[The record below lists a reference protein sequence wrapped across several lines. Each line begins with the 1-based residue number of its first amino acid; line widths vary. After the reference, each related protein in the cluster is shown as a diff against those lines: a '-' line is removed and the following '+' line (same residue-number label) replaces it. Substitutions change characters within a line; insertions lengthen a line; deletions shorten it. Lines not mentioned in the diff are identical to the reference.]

1 MVIEPCER
9 KGMRYAGLLPALL
22 AAGLLTACEYGEV
35 GDPWVSG
42 NQYQQDRSRSPEVA
56 DELRHRV
63 LYNQI
68 DR

>member
-1 MVIEPCER
+1 
-9 KGMRYAGLLPALL
+9 MRYTALLPALL
-22 AAGLLTACEYGEV
+22 AVAGLLTACEYGEV
-35 GDPWVSG
+35 HDPWVSG
-42 NQYQQDRSRSPEVA
+42 NQYQQERQRSAEVA

>member
-1 MVIEPCER
+1 MTEPLSNHQ
-9 KGMRYAGLLPALL
+9 AGAWTLLPLL

-35 GDPWVSG
+35 RDPWVSG
-42 NQYQQDRSRSPEVA
+42 GQYEQERSRSPQTA